1 MRLLLDSH
9 TVLWAAGISSRL
21 GERCQEIIQAAA
33 GVYYSA
39 ATLWELGIK
48 RSKGRLHYPDHMV
61 SDLIANGF
69 IELPITAAH
78 AGRAAALPLHHQDPF
93 DRMLVA
99 QAQAELLILVTTD
112 RQLSAYDVEILDPRR

>member
-9 TVLWAAGISSRL
+9 AVLWVAGVPSQL
-21 GERCQEIIQAAA
+21 GERTQEIIRSAT

-39 ATLWELGIK
+39 VTPWELGIK
-48 RSKGRLHYPDHMV
+48 SAKGRISYPEDMIPGLP
-61 SDLIANGF
+61 SIGL

-78 AGRAAALPLHHQDPF
+78 GERAAALPLHHQDPF

>member
-9 TVLWAAGISSRL
+9 AVLWAAGVSSQIGR
-21 GERCQEIIQAAA
+21 RCLNIIRESAS
-33 GVYYSA
+33 VYYSA

-48 RSKGRLHYPDHMV
+48 RAKGRLHYPDPMV

-69 IELPITAAH
+69 AELPITVAH
-78 AGRAAALPLHHQDPF
+78 AERAAALPLHHQDPF

-99 QAQAELLILVTTD
+99 QAQVELLTLVTTD
-112 RQLSAYDVEILDPRR
+112 HRLHSYDVEIIDPRQ

>member
-1 MRLLLDSH
+1 VRLLLDSH
-9 TVLWAAGISSRL
+9 AVLWTAGVSSQIGR
-21 GERCQEIIQAAA
+21 RCRKTIRESA

-48 RSKGRLHYPDHMV
+48 RAKGRLHYPDHMV

-69 IELPITAAH
+69 VELPITVSH
-78 AGRAAALPLHHQDPF
+78 AERAAALPLHHQDPF

-99 QAQAELLILVTTD
+99 QAQAELLALVTTD
-112 RQLSAYDVEILDPRR
+112 HRLHSYDVEIIDPRR

>member
-9 TVLWAAGISSRL
+9 AVLWAAGVSSQM
-21 GERCQEIIQAAA
+21 GERCRESIRSATS
-33 GVYYSA
+33 VYYSA

-48 RSKGRLHYPDHMV
+48 RAKGRLHYPDHMV

-69 IELPITAAH
+69 VELPITVAH
-78 AGRAAALPLHHQDPF
+78 AERAAALPLHHQDPF

-99 QAQAELLILVTTD
+99 QAQAELLTLVTTD
-112 RQLSAYDVEILDPRR
+112 HQIIAYDVEVLDPRR